1 MPTIMKLWLK
11 TLLLPHLYTLL
22 LLVLIT
28 LPNSIMLVLNGK
40 AGLLEAL
47 PLPFSPLLL
56 WLLGGTAAWLG
67 VFAFPNIPPEYTVS
81 VLSIIAAALIAGCLK
96 RRTATG
102 RRLVSFALWLLVCL
116 WLFGAGFAGMRI
128 CCSSKVGGH
137 LLPTRF

>member
-102 RRLVSFALWLLVCL
+102 RRLVSFALWLWFAYGFLVL
-116 WLFGAGFAGMRI
+116 GLQG
-128 CCSSKVGGH
+128 
-137 LLPTRF
+137 

>member
-1 MPTIMKLWLK
+1 MPTIMKPWLK

-28 LPNSIMLVLNGK
+28 LPNSVM
-40 AGLLEAL
+40 LLEAL

-56 WLLGGTAAWLG
+56 WGLGGTAAWLG

-102 RRLVSFALWLLVCL
+102 RRLESFALWLWFAYGFLVL
-116 WLFGAGFAGMRI
+116 GLQG
-128 CCSSKVGGH
+128 
-137 LLPTRF
+137 